1 MSDKIVVLC
10 ILDGWGLTNDTK
22 YSAIAKAKT
31 PFYDSLI
38 KNYPNTKLEASGLA
52 VGLPDGQMGNSEV
65 GHTTIGSG
73 RVIFQDLPKIN
84 KVVKDG
90 KVQDNIV
97 LQDTIKK
104 LKETKGSLHLLG
116 LFSDGGVHSN
126 IDHIISIAKV
136 VADNEINIFIHC
148 FLDGRDTPRMSAINY
163 ISKFKEETK
172 GYNNIKI
179 ATLSGRYYAMDRDK
193 NWDRISKAYNI
204 IVNGDNKSSTLNPI
218 EIIENSYKLSK
229 TDEFLEPTT
238 VNDYSGMKDGD
249 AFIFCNFRADRARQ
263 LSQALGQVNFNI
275 FERTKVINFS
285 NMVQFTEY
293 SVEHSQ
299 YLKTMFPNEQITES
313 LGEIISKNGL
323 KQLRIAETEKYAHV
337 TFFFNGGIERE
348 FEGEDRIL
356 VKSPAV
362 ATYDLKPEMSCL
374 EVNEKLISSIEN
386 RKYNLIVVNFANP
399 DMVGHTGNMEAAIK
413 AVEII
418 DEQLEK
424 LVKTVKNIDGTIFIT
439 ADHGNIEKMF
449 DESKNQPCTTHTTN
463 QVPFIV
469 VKNNILDIQ
478 LAEQGSLADI
488 APTILKELN
497 IEKPKIMSG
506 NSLIL

>member
-84 KVVKDG
+84 KLVKDG
-90 KVQDNIV
+90 KIQDNIV

-116 LFSDGGVHSN
+116 LFSNGGVHSN

-136 VADNEINIFIHC
+136 VADNEINVFIHC
-148 FLDGRDTPRMSAINY
+148 FLDGRDTPQMSAINY

-172 GYNNIKI
+172 GYNNIEI

-204 IVNGDNKSSTLNPI
+204 IVDGDNKSSTLNPI
-218 EIIENSYKLSK
+218 EIIENSYKLGK

-275 FERTKVINFS
+275 FVRTKVINFS
-285 NMVQFTEY
+285 NMVQFTDY

-374 EVNEKLISSIEN
+374 EVNEKLISSIES

-469 VKNNILDIQ
+469 VKNNILDIR

-497 IEKPKIMSG
+497 IEKPKNMSG

>member
-84 KVVKDG
+84 KLVKDG
-90 KVQDNIV
+90 KIQDNIV

-116 LFSDGGVHSN
+116 LFSNGGVHSN

-136 VADNEINIFIHC
+136 VADNEINVFIHC
-148 FLDGRDTPRMSAINY
+148 FLDGRDTPQMSAINY

-172 GYNNIKI
+172 GYNNIEI

-204 IVNGDNKSSTLNPI
+204 IVDGDNKSSTLNPI
-218 EIIENSYKLSK
+218 EIIENSYKLGK

-285 NMVQFTEY
+285 NMVQFTDY

-374 EVNEKLISSIEN
+374 EVNEKLISSIES

-469 VKNNILDIQ
+469 VKNNILDIR

-497 IEKPKIMSG
+497 IEKPKNMSG